1 MMTMTARA
9 PSRFVA
15 QAAFRNAVPARSRAT
30 IVLALML
37 AATLLPACG
46 EFGGESG
53 STETAAP
60 QQLVSGAGGVASVN
74 AFSTTVHPLLVA
86 NCQTCH
92 AGAGPGSPHIALGD
106 PEGAFHQVLNQGKV
120 RLSDPA
126 SSRLV
131 RRLVTDMH
139 HCWNDCIA
147 DGAVM
152 QAAIQQWADLI
163 DFGSGGVSV
172 GETLA
177 STALTLGDGI
187 QDVGSERYSDH
198 LIAFYEFKEGSGNV
212 ALDTSGVEPT
222 MDLELEFEGD
232 GVQWLSSYGLE
243 FSSGRAIAP
252 PDSSRKLYDRI
263 ADLDTGTGQYTVEAW
278 VQAAS
283 TDQEGPARIISYSR
297 STGQRNFTLGQV
309 LYNWDFRNR
318 SINPEVS
325 GNGTPTL
332 QTYDGDQDLQDRLQ
346 HVVITYDMFR
356 GRRIYVDAAFTD
368 DVDEVEPGR
377 LWNWDPSYRFLLG
390 NEITFDRPWVGQIRM
405 VAVYEQAL
413 TLPQIL
419 QNYQAGVGKRL
430 LMRFDVARW
439 TSPGSV
445 IEFQVTEF
453 DNYSYLFCT
462 PTFKTSDPAGYRLT
476 NIRIAVN
483 DEIPTTG
490 QAFRTLDTQVTSEVQ
505 ELSAQCS
512 IIPKTLG
519 AAGDTFAIVFE
530 RLGGFENV
538 VATTDP
544 PPMGVILDSGSNPTE
559 GIRDFARINES
570 MADVTGVD
578 PLTPAVE
585 AAYLDL
591 EQQLPGEQDLRSFVS
606 SHQVGIAKLALE
618 YCDALVETPAPRDA
632 FFGTGFS
639 FDFEPVTAFA
649 QRNVVFDALYDRM
662 IGTTLG
668 SQPLRSDVQAELD
681 TLVDTLLADCLLT
694 TCDAERTQTIVK
706 ATCAAVLSSA
716 AVTIH

>member
-1 MMTMTARA
+1 MTTTTARD
-9 PSRFVA
+9 SRRFIA
-15 QAAFRNAVPARSRAT
+15 RASRPDAAARRFGST
-30 IVLALML
+30 ITLALLIVAML
-37 AATLLPACG
+37 AIGCG
-46 EFGGESG
+46 DFGGESG

-60 QQLVSGAGGVASVN
+60 QQLNSGAGGVASVN
-74 AFSTTVHPLLVA
+74 AFSSIVHPLLVT
-86 NCQTCH
+86 NCTTCH
-92 AGAGPGSPHIALGD
+92 SGAGPGSPHIALSD
-106 PEGAFHQVLNQGKV
+106 SKAAFHQIMDQGKV

-126 SSRLV
+126 TSRLV
-131 RRLVTDMH
+131 QRLVADRH
-139 HCWNDCIA
+139 HCWTDCPT

-163 DFGSGGVSV
+163 DFGSGGVSI

-177 STALTLGDGI
+177 SNALSLGDGI
-187 QDVGSERYSDH
+187 QDVGSERYLDH

-212 ALDTSGVEPT
+212 ALDTSGVAPA
-222 MDLELEFEGD
+222 MDLELQGG
-232 GVQWLSSYGLE
+232 GVEWLASYGLD
-243 FSSGRAIAP
+243 FSAGRAIAP
-252 PDSSRKLYDRI
+252 AATSRKLYDRI
-263 ADLDTGTGQYTVEAW
+263 AAVETGTGQYTVEAW

-297 STGQRNFTLGQV
+297 GTGQRNFTLGQV

-346 HVVITYDMFR
+346 HVVLTYDLFR
-356 GRRIYVDAAFTD
+356 GRRVHVDAAYTD
-368 DVDEVEPGR
+368 DLDELEPGR
-377 LWNWDPSYRFLLG
+377 LWNWDPSHSFVLG
-390 NEITFDRPWVGQIRM
+390 DETTGGRQWVGQVRM
-405 VAVYEQAL
+405 LAIYEQAL
-413 TLPQIL
+413 TQSQIL

-430 LMRFDVARW
+430 LMRFDVAHW

-476 NIRIAVN
+476 NIRVAVN

-490 QAFRTLDTQVTSEVQ
+490 QAFRTLDTQVTSEVH

-512 IIPKTLG
+512 IIPKSPLG
-519 AAGDTFAIVFE
+519 AAGDRFAIVFE

-544 PPMGVILDSGSNPTE
+544 PPIDIILDPGANPTE
-559 GIRDFARINES
+559 GIRDFARVNET

-618 YCDALVETPAPRDA
+618 YCDELVEAPVTRDA
-632 FFGTGFS
+632 FFGTGFA
-639 FDFEPVTAFA
+639 FNLEPVTAFA
-649 QRNVVFDALYDRM
+649 QRDVIFDALYDQM
-662 IGTTLG
+662 IGVTLG

-681 TLVDTLLADCLLT
+681 LLVDTLLSDCLLT
-694 TCDAERTQTIVK
+694 TCDAERTETIVK
-706 ATCAAVLSSA
+706 GTCAAVLSSA

>member
-1 MMTMTARA
+1 MTITNARE
-9 PSRFVA
+9 PRRSGTR
-15 QAAFRNAVPARSRAT
+15 AAFRNAVPARSRGTLVPAL
-30 IVLALML
+30 VLAAM
-37 AATLLPACG
+37 LLPACG
-46 EFGGESG
+46 DFGGETA
-53 STETAAP
+53 STQTAAP
-60 QQLVSGAGGVASVN
+60 QQLTNGAGGVASVN

-86 NCQTCH
+86 NCTTCH
-92 AGAGPGSPHIALGD
+92 AGAGPGSPHIALAD
-106 PEGAFHQVLNQGKV
+106 PEAAFHQVLDQGKV

-126 SSRLV
+126 TSRLV
-131 RRLVTDMH
+131 QRLVADLH
-139 HCWNDCIA
+139 HCWTDCPT

-177 STALTLGDGI
+177 STSLTLGDGI

-198 LIAFYEFKEGSGNV
+198 LIAFYEFKEGSGPV
-212 ALDTSGVEPT
+212 ALDTSGVEPA
-222 MDLELEFEGD
+222 MDLDLDSE

-252 PDSSRKLYDRI
+252 PVSSRKLYDRI

-297 STGQRNFTLGQV
+297 NSSSRNFTLGQV

-318 SINPEVS
+318 SIDPEVS
-325 GNGTPTL
+325 NNGTPSL

-356 GRRIYVDAAFTD
+356 GRRIYVDARFTD
-368 DVDEVEPGR
+368 DPDESEPGR
-377 LWNWDPSYRFLLG
+377 LWNWDPSHQFVLG
-390 NEITFDRPWVGQIRM
+390 NEVTSDRPWVGQIRM

-476 NIRIAVN
+476 DIRIAVN
-483 DEIPTTG
+483 GEIATTG
-490 QAFRTLDTQVTSEVQ
+490 QAFRTLDTQVTGEVQ

-512 IIPKTLG
+512 IIPKSLG
-519 AAGDTFAIVFE
+519 AGGDSFAIVFE

-538 VATTDP
+538 VATSDP
-544 PPMGVILDSGSNPTE
+544 PPIGILLDPGAAPTE
-559 GIRDFARINES
+559 GIRNFARINET

-585 AAYLDL
+585 AAYRDL
-591 EQQLPGEQDLRSFVS
+591 EQQLPGDQDLRSFVS
-606 SHQVGIAKLALE
+606 SNQVGIAKLALE
-618 YCDALVETPAPRDA
+618 YCDALVETPAARDA
-632 FFGTGFS
+632 FFGAGFS
-639 FDFEPVTAFA
+639 FDVEPVTAFA
-649 QRNVVFDALYDRM
+649 QRAVVFDALYDRM
-662 IGTTLG
+662 IGSTLS
-668 SQPLRSDVQAELD
+668 SQPLRGEVQVELD
-681 TLVDTLLADCLLT
+681 ALVDTLLADCLLT

-706 ATCAAVLSSA
+706 GTCAAVLSSA